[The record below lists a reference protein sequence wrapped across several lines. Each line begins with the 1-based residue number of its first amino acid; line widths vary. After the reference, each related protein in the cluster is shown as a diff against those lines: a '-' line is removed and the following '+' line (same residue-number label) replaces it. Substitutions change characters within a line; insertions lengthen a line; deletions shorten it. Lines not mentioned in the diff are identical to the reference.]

1 MFLITLASVLG
12 PVAKASRSSTTSF
25 TYGFVWGSIEFP
37 EETHPLD
44 TITCNLTIGAYI
56 DVKIY
61 NFTLDISGFTGQNWR
76 TFGTEQIISYNLA
89 QDENL
94 TSQIII
100 TVPQNTSEKLHYV
113 IEASTDK
120 GFGKTAFYATNVIT
134 ITYEE
139 LSDLYNKLLTNNT
152 ALQVD
157 YNQLLTNYTTINQT
171 YSSLLRE
178 YNATHTTCNLL
189 NSSYE
194 SLKANYSSLKSNY
207 DSLQEHFAY
216 VEAKYDSSTG
226 ELSIVRYLM
235 YVFGVT
241 TVILAAT
248 TIYFRK
254 KAPYIVVRKDTA
266 AKQ

>member
-1 MFLITLASVLG
+1 
-12 PVAKASRSSTTSF
+12 
-25 TYGFVWGSIEFP
+25 
-37 EETHPLD
+37 
-44 TITCNLTIGAYI
+44 LTIGAYI
-56 DVKIY
+56 DVNIY

-76 TFGTEQIISYNLA
+76 TFGTEQITSYNLA

-171 YSSLLRE
+171 YSSLLRD
-178 YNATHTTCNLL
+178 YNAAHTTCNLL

-194 SLKANYSSLKSNY
+194 SLRANYSSLKSNY

-226 ELSIVRYLM
+226 ELNIVRYLM